1 MREWVDNG
9 AQLAWLIDPER
20 RAVEVYRPGREVEV
34 HSDVDSIGGTGPV
47 EGFTLELKPVWEP
60 LS

>member
-20 RAVEVYRPGREVEV
+20 RAVEVYRPGRDAEILTGIETVA
-34 HSDVDSIGGTGPV
+34 GTGPV
-47 EGFTLELKPVWEP
+47 DGFILDLKPVWEP
-60 LS
+60 LL